1 MQITPYVDALQNDLA
16 AVAGLGNEAVANAAR
31 QIGIV
36 LEPALRQRLLD
47 AITDAAHELTSQVP
61 AGHVEVRI
69 EGGDPRLV
77 FVEEAPSPATAPTGE
92 DAHTARITLRLP
104 ETLKSTVD
112 EAAAREGLSV
122 NTYLV
127 QLISRNADRSYSP
140 HRGKRLV
147 GFAES

>member
-16 AVAGLGNEAVANAAR
+16 AVAALGNDAVASAAR

-47 AITDAAHELTSQVP
+47 AVTDAAHELTSQVP
-61 AGHVEVRI
+61 SGHVEVRI
-69 EGGDPRLV
+69 EGGDPKLV
-77 FVEEAPSPATAPTGE
+77 FVEEAPSPAAAPAGD

-104 ETLKSTVD
+104 ELLKTSVD
-112 EAAAREGLSV
+112 EAAAREGISV
-122 NTYLV
+122 NTDLV
-127 QLISRNADRSYSP
+127 QLISRHADRPYGP
-140 HRGKRLV
+140 QRGKRLV